1 MSQNGLVLAQALVG
15 GLAIMRRKF
24 NLGIITR
31 EGKREFRVRI

>member
-15 GLAIMRRKF
+15 GSATMKGKL

-31 EGKREFRVRI
+31 EDILEFRGMI